1 MNNINTKQQNS
12 TSIVQSGTFVGLRAE
27 SATITELFSDKMYV
41 NNKDIE
47 EVLETYV
54 SGLKKTI
61 DELESKLTSLQQT
74 MTKELS
80 RLDSLQL
87 SSSLNDVVFNVSEL
101 KEGSILVWD
110 VVSKK
115 WILGQLDD
123 NVVEEEEKTV

>member
-54 SGLKKTI
+54 SELKKTI
-61 DELESKLTSLQQT
+61 NELESKLTFFQQT

-87 SSSLNDVVFNVSEL
+87 SSSLNDVVFNVSDL

-123 NVVEEEEKTV
+123 NVVEEEEKNV